1 MTGFKFV
8 NSPDHSLETP
18 SSAAS
23 PDETSGQTDQT
34 KISPDP
40 DASMQEYF
48 RLQRELLIV
57 TFALAGIIFISVWAV
72 YSLNTALNYV
82 IGACTGVVYLR
93 LLAKNVEQ
101 LGRQRSQ
108 VGSARLALI
117 VGLVVVASR
126 LNQLEILPIFL
137 GFLTYKAALMIYVLR
152 TALIPDLN

>member
-1 MTGFKFV
+1 
-8 NSPDHSLETP
+8 
-18 SSAAS
+18 
-23 PDETSGQTDQT
+23 
-34 KISPDP
+34 
-40 DASMQEYF
+40 
-48 RLQRELLIV
+48 
-57 TFALAGIIFISVWAV
+57 
-72 YSLNTALNYV
+72 V